1 MIPSFGRKKMKMRR
15 KHEWFDDDSFWI
27 DLYPYMFPESRFKNA
42 VAQVEKILELV
53 KPAGKTVLDLCC
65 GPGRCSI
72 VLAKKGFAVTGVDRT
87 EFLLKKAK
95 IKARAAKV
103 KIEWIQQDMRDFV
116 RPEAFDF
123 VLSLFTSFGYF
134 NKKEEDFEV
143 LRNMFLSLK
152 PGGTCLIDVVGKEWL
167 AKVFQPTNSEKL
179 PDGTTLVQR
188 HKIFD
193 NWTRIRNEWI
203 LLRKGRSKTF
213 KFYHTVYSGQEL
225 KDRLKQVGFHKVK
238 LYGNLEGEEYGRSA
252 QRLIAVGEK
261 PKP

>member
-1 MIPSFGRKKMKMRR
+1 
-15 KHEWFDDDSFWI
+15 
-27 DLYPYMFPESRFKNA
+27 MFPEGRFKNA
-42 VAQVEKILELV
+42 VAQVEEILKLV
-53 KPAGKTVLDLCC
+53 KPAGKAVLDLCC

-72 VLAKKGFAVTGVDRT
+72 ALAKKGFAVTGVDRT

-95 IKARAAKV
+95 TKARAAKV
-103 KIEWIQQDMRDFV
+103 KIEWIQQDMRDFI

-123 VLSLFTSFGYF
+123 VLSMFTSFGYF
-134 NKKEEDFEV
+134 NKKEEDIKV
-143 LRNMFLSLK
+143 LRNMFSNLK
-152 PGGTCLIDVVGKEWL
+152 PGGTCLIDVVGKECL
-167 AKVFQPTNSEKL
+167 ARGFQQTNSEKL
-179 PDGTTLVQR
+179 PDDTTWVQR
-188 HKIFD
+188 HEIFD

-238 LYGNLEGEEYGRSA
+238 LYGNLEGEEYGHSA